1 MNATQLWSK
10 AAELQH
16 ANEELLRK
24 AQCQAGCMANE
35 GHSSEEIDCA
45 TAVKMAQI
53 RANRSAIEVAMK
65 EWSVA
70 A

>member
-24 AQCQAGCMANE
+24 AQWQAGCMANE

-45 TAVKMAQI
+45 TAVKMAKI
-53 RANRSAIEVAMK
+53 AANRAEIEATMK
-65 EWSVA
+65 EWAVA
-70 A
+70 E